1 MSKPTRKF
9 QTFFFGTMLVLV
21 IIFLNVGNL
30 GIGGEGKKIE
40 EDKRAEAAL
49 ESTLGKIEGVGAVEL
64 YFHTDKNEA
73 LNPLS
78 DYFSLSQTKVEN
90 GTNNIEGI
98 LVVAEGGGDPI
109 IRNTLSKLLA
119 TVLQLPEHRI
129 VIVEMSEMKKGRN
142 LDENK

>member
-1 MSKPTRKF
+1 MSKPTRKV

-30 GIGGEGKKIE
+30 GIGGEGRKVE
-40 EDKRAEAAL
+40 EDKRAEAVL
-49 ESTLGKIEGVGAVEL
+49 EGTLGKIEGVGEVEL
-64 YFHTDKNEA
+64 YFHYNKDEEM
-73 LNPLS
+73 NPLS
-78 DYFSLSQTKVEN
+78 DYFSLSQTKAETR
-90 GTNNIEGI
+90 TNNIEGI
-98 LVVAEGGGDPI
+98 LVVAEGGGDPL
-109 IRNTLSKLLA
+109 IRNTLSGLLA